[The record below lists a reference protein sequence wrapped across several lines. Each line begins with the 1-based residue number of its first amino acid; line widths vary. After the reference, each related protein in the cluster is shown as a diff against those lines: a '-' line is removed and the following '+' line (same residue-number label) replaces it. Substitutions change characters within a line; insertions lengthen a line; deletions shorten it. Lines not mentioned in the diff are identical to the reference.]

1 MSRLDEELA
10 RAVEE
15 SEGDA
20 PAATQDVHPQQ
31 PDSPARRPKKGLKNV
46 GLVIALVVMASG
58 ILALVLTTAPDAAV
72 YSKGV
77 DEVLAEKDRLGNR
90 NIRVAGV
97 LVKGSL
103 KHRDDPCEYLFKIM
117 KNDAVLDV
125 RYPQCIV
132 PDTFRDRPEVDVE
145 VTAEGKLGESGTFE
159 ATQIMAKCPSKY
171 EMKESAAS
179 GAQSPHDTLPT
190 SARPTK

>member
-10 RAVEE
+10 RAVEQ

-20 PAATQDVHPQQ
+20 PPAIRDAGPAAV
-31 PDSPARRPKKGLKNV
+31 PAASPKKRLRNV
-46 GLVIALVVMASG
+46 GLLAALVAMASA

-77 DEVLAEKDRLGNR
+77 DEVLAEKDRLASR

-103 KHRDDPCEYLFKIM
+103 KYRDDPCEYRFKIT
-117 KNDAVLDV
+117 KNAAVLDV
-125 RYPQCIV
+125 RYAQCIV

-145 VTAEGKLGESGTFE
+145 VTAEGKLAGDGSFE

-171 EMKESAAS
+171 EMKENAAN
-179 GAQSPHDTLPT
+179 GVQSPHDTLPA
-190 SARPTK
+190 SARPAK

>member
-20 PAATQDVHPQQ
+20 PAAARDLHPV
-31 PDSPARRPKKGLKNV
+31 PPAARPKKPLRNV
-46 GLVIALVVMASG
+46 GLVLALVVMASG

-77 DEVLAEKDRLGNR
+77 DEVLTEKDRLGNR

-103 KHRDDPCEYLFKIM
+103 KHRDDPCEYRFKIT
-117 KNDAVLDV
+117 KNNAVLDV

-132 PDTFRDRPEVDVE
+132 PDTFRDRPDVDVE
-145 VTAEGKLGESGTFE
+145 VTAEGKLSSNGSFE

-171 EMKESAAS
+171 EMKDNAAK
-179 GAQSPHDTLPT
+179 GAASPHDTLPASTRT
-190 SARPTK
+190 SN